1 MIAPGFLPSSE
12 TALAGGA
19 PVAVV
24 FLVMAF
30 VLGAC
35 VGSFL
40 NVCIS
45 RWPFELSV
53 VSPPS
58 RCPRC
63 LRPIRP
69 SENIPIVSWLLL
81 RARCRGC
88 GLPISAI
95 YPTIEL
101 VTALG
106 WMAAVAAFGPTFT
119 AGRVAVFGT
128 VLLGIAVTDARHYLI
143 PDGFTVFGFL
153 FVLATSLFGV
163 MLGETVPFAAP
174 YQALVGACAG
184 AGAIAIAG
192 WLGEVALRKEA
203 MGLGDVTLMAMVGAA
218 LGPGRSLVTIFLGAL
233 IAVVVFLGVV
243 YPMGRLRRGRTR
255 EQGELPLGDAPIE
268 LPDVPFGVFLAPAAL
283 LVLLWGHTLAA
294 WYLSYMES
302 AGSS

>member
-1 MIAPGFLPSSE
+1 MREIATLAAGMPDAPGAGFFLF
-12 TALAGGA
+12 A
-19 PVAVV
+19 
-24 FLVMAF
+24 AF
-30 VLGAC
+30 VFGASI
-35 VGSFL
+35 GSFL

-53 VSPPS
+53 VSPRS

-69 SENIPIVSWLLL
+69 LENIPLVSWLLL

-88 GLPISAI
+88 GLPISPM
-95 YPTIEL
+95 YPAIEL
-101 VTALG
+101 LTALG
-106 WMAAVAAFGPTFT
+106 WTAAVWAYGPTFT
-119 AGRVAVFGT
+119 AARIAVFGT

-143 PDGFTVFGFL
+143 PDGFTVFGFF
-153 FVLATSLFGV
+153 FVLITSLAGA
-163 MLGETVPFAAP
+163 MLGETLPFANP
-174 YQALVGACAG
+174 YAAIIGACAG

-218 LGPGRSLVTIFLGAL
+218 LGPGRALVTIFVAAFL
-233 IAVVVFLGVV
+233 AVVVFLGVV
-243 YPMGRLRRGRTR
+243 YPVGRLRRSRPG
-255 EQGELPLGDAPIE
+255 EQGELALGDPPME

-294 WYLSYMES
+294 WYLSLMES